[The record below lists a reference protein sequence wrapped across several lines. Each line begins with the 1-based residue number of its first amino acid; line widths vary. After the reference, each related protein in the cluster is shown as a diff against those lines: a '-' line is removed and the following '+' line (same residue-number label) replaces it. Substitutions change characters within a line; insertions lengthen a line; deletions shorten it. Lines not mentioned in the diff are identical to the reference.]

1 MNIHTMP
8 VRWPMAVAML
18 GLGGLLLATPASAQ
32 NIGTFQFALQ
42 PFCNQVSMTITQEGA
57 TYRLAGWDDACGANE
72 RYPLRGVITG
82 NADGT
87 LHFAFTVTRPNG
99 VSVET
104 SVRNF
109 NVGSLTGNWT
119 DSAGNSGTFPLA
131 GAPGGSGARPG
142 PTSTVPTN
150 SVTTVNIVDG
160 SIAAADVNPAQVQ
173 LRVSGTCP
181 GGQAVASVNQDGTV
195 NCVSAG
201 GTTPVTQYSE
211 SFPSTGLLD
220 ATCRNVTTLS
230 FGTVA
235 AGTLTCTGALH
246 LILNHSTGTV
256 DRVVSSVELSSA
268 APGVCDASPNQT
280 EYELPAALGS
290 EGGIS
295 VAAPLMRQHTV
306 AAGALNVF
314 LVAQMP
320 SGADALDFVRGH
332 SLSCT
337 FTPQ

>member
-1 MNIHTMP
+1 MNTHSRL
-8 VRWPMAVAML
+8 VRWPIAVAVL
-18 GLGGLLLATPASAQ
+18 GLGGLVLPAPASAQ
-32 NIGTFQFALQ
+32 TIGTFQFALQ
-42 PFCNQVSMTITQEGA
+42 PYCNQVSMTITQEGS

-72 RYPLRGVITG
+72 RHPLRGVITG

-109 NVGSLTGNWT
+109 NIGSLNGNWT

-181 GGQAVASVNQDGTV
+181 TGQAVASVNQDGTV
-195 NCVSAG
+195 NCVTAG
-201 GTTPVTQYSE
+201 GTTPTLPFTVAVENT
-211 SFPSTGLLD
+211 PIGGTLD
-220 ATCRNVTTLS
+220 ATCRATAAVALTIP
-230 FGTVA
+230 A
-235 AGTLTCTGALH
+235 AGSLSCSAVQH
-246 LILNHSTGTV
+246 AILNHTNGADPSRLTAEI
-256 DRVVSSVELSSA
+256 ELTTA
-268 APGVCDASPNQT
+268 VCPDG
-280 EYELPAALGS
+280 LL
-290 EGGIS
+290 
-295 VAAPLMRQHTV
+295 
-306 AAGALNVF
+306 AGAYEIPAQLASFNGQNASVPVQRRFDVTAGAMTVYLNAR
-314 LVAQMP
+314 LWNLTTGLQQGNA
-320 SGADALDFVRGH
+320 
-332 SLSCT
+332 LSCT